1 MKFKYLLGFLLGFFV
16 LVVVFFVS
24 FSAFRSR
31 DFSANFLYSLQSFM
45 EKKEDAEKNIEP
57 FEIEKMETPDVI
69 KAVYLTSWSAGR
81 KSKIDYVINLA
92 KTAGVNAVVIDIKD
106 YSGYVFYDSKLP
118 AVIEYGAK
126 KRRIPDINSLI
137 NELHKE
143 NIYVIARIVV
153 FQDPVLAQ
161 NRHDLAIYQK
171 DAISLFLSR
180 FLASVSLWL
189 DNLKLAWVDAA
200 SEEVWDYN
208 INIAKEVSEMGFDEI
223 NFDYIRFPSDGNFK
237 EINYPIWDGKTPRH
251 LVIKNF
257 FKKVRESL
265 PQVKLSV
272 DLFGLSTISYD
283 DLGVGQIIEDA
294 FEYFDYV
301 CPMVYPSHYASGFL
315 GYKNPAEYPYE
326 VVKYSMEMANKRLN
340 AYKQNFETEDK
351 KINVKI
357 RPWLQD
363 FNLGAVYNSKMVESE
378 IRAVSET
385 LNKEFCGFM
394 LWNSSNFYTNEA
406 LKSTSDFI
414 KN

>member
-1 MKFKYLLGFLLGFFV
+1 MKFKYFLGFLLGFSV
-16 LVVVFFVS
+16 LAAVLFVS
-24 FSAFRSR
+24 FTAFKVR
-31 DFSANFLYSLQSFM
+31 DFGADFLYSLQSLI
-45 EKKEDAEKNIEP
+45 EKKEDAEKNIGP
-57 FEIEKMETPDVI
+57 FEIEKMETPDVV
-69 KAVYLTSWSAGR
+69 KAVYLTGWSASR

-92 KTAGVNAVVIDIKD
+92 KTSGVNAVVIDVKD
-106 YSGYVFYDSKLP
+106 YSGYVLYDSKLP
-118 AVIEYGAK
+118 AVIKYGAK
-126 KRRIPDINSLI
+126 KRRIRNVNSLI

-171 DAISLFLSR
+171 DELSLFLSR
-180 FLASVSLWL
+180 FLASIALWL
-189 DNLKLAWVDAA
+189 DNLRLAWVDAA

-208 INIAKEVSEMGFDEI
+208 ISIAKEASEMGFDEI
-223 NFDYIRFPSDGNFK
+223 NFDYVRFPSDGNLK

-272 DLFGLSTISYD
+272 DLFGNTTTNYD

-301 CPMVYPSHYASGFL
+301 CPMVYPSHYASTFL
-315 GYKNPAEYPYE
+315 GYKKPAEHPYE
-326 VVKYSMEMANKRLN
+326 VVKYSMERANKRLSI
-340 AYKQNFETEDK
+340 YKQSFETEDK

-363 FNLGAVYNSKMVESE
+363 FNLGAIYDSKMVESE
-378 IRAVSET
+378 IRAVWEG
-385 LNKEFCGFM
+385 LGEEFYGFM
-394 LWNSSNFYTNEA
+394 LWNPSNFYTDEA

-414 KN
+414 SK